1 MKNKIVLSLTLIFAL
16 CGLAFGQGND
26 NGLKPT
32 VVTGEIVSVEKE
44 KIVIQSKDGKVEA
57 AITPK
62 TDFKKVAPENTS
74 LRTAISPADIGVG
87 DKVAITGV
95 LSADRKSLP
104 ARAVYLMTKADIAQK
119 QFKDSERWKTRGI
132 SGKVTAINP
141 QTKQISVEV
150 RGLMSNSTI
159 VLTPKDK
166 AEFMRYAPNSVKY
179 NEAVK
184 SSAADV
190 KVGDALRAVGDKS
203 ADGTTFSAEEVLT
216 GAFQTVAGTVK
227 SIDAAKGEV
236 VITDIQTKKDVTVTV
251 NPASLVKKFPEEM
264 AQRMAQFQAM
274 RAGGMMTGGAGNAT
288 GGVRPP
294 QPPAN
299 GGGGTGQPRPGGFG
313 GGGGGGMRGG
323 NIDEMLEN
331 FKTISIADLKV
342 GDMIAASSTKGA
354 DPTRI
359 TAIKLLAGV
368 EPFLKT
374 LQTAGGNAAGGRP
387 NGGQGGFSI
396 PGLDGTDAP

>member
-1 MKNKIVLSLTLIFAL
+1 MKYKIILSLTFIFAL
-16 CGLAFGQGND
+16 CTIAFGQTPET
-26 NGLKPT
+26 GLKLT
-32 VVTGEIVSVEKE
+32 VVAGEVVSIEQQ
-44 KIVIQSKDGKVEA
+44 KIVLQSKDGKIEA
-57 AITPK
+57 MLSPK
-62 TDFKKVAPENTS
+62 TEFKKVAPDNPGLKS
-74 LRTAISPADIGVG
+74 AVAVNFSDIGVG
-87 DKVAITGV
+87 DKVAVTGV
-95 LSADRKSLP
+95 LSADKKSLP
-104 ARAVYLMTKADIAQK
+104 ARAVYLMTKSDIAQK
-119 QFKDSERWKTRGI
+119 QVKDGERWKTRGI

-141 QTKQISVEV
+141 QTRQISVEV
-150 RGLMSNSTI
+150 RGLTSNSTV
-159 VLTPKDK
+159 VLSPKDK
-166 AEFMRYAPNSVKY
+166 AEFMRYAPNSVKFS
-179 NEAVK
+179 EAVK
-184 SSAADV
+184 SSSADI
-190 KVGDALRAVGDKS
+190 KVGDAIRAVGDKS
-203 ADGTTFSAEEVLT
+203 ADGTTFAAEEVLT

-236 VITDIQTKKDVTVTV
+236 VITDIQTKKDVTIAV

-274 RAGGMMTGGAGNAT
+274 RAGGAMPAGMGGGGGT

-294 QPPAN
+294 QTAN
-299 GGGGTGQPRPGGFG
+299 TGGEAGGQPRQGGF
-313 GGGGGGMRGG
+313 GGGGMRGG

-374 LQTAGGNAAGGRP
+374 PQTAGGNGGRQ
-387 NGGQGGFSI
+387 NSGQGGFSI